1 MVLFIAYK
9 NGLTL
14 WTIETNG
21 IGHELFSIR
30 EHNICS
36 ACLIIYNSTSTAASD
51 NSVQSQA
58 PLFAIAKSAGPP
70 SIQIRSLK
78 NDQQAT
84 KILQLPGVGQQSEP
98 VAIESNRFVLACVT
112 HTFIVGYDLAR
123 LEEKFF
129 ISTCF
134 SSLPFALSAR
144 WLSFADYRLYAI
156 HQSSGGINGA
166 ISEQN
171 QSYTGA
177 MLNVAK
183 SFSKSVAKI
192 SESVLGYANSASTTT
207 GSNIDE
213 NTSTLSSATSN
224 NTTSPRHRLG
234 SGKDE
239 PQPGIVTVVDTVK
252 LFGVSRTSPPI
263 VNQIQHPFV

>member
-36 ACLIIYNSTSTAASD
+36 ACLIIYNSSSTSSEH
-51 NSVQSQA
+51 SLQSQS

-84 KILQLPGVGQQSEP
+84 KILQLPGIGQQSEP
-98 VAIESNRFVLACVT
+98 VAIETNRFVLVCVT
-112 HTFIVGYDLAR
+112 HTFIVGYDLVK

-134 SSLPFALSAR
+134 SSLPISLSTR
-144 WLSFADYRLYAI
+144 WLSFADYRLHAI
-156 HQSSGGINGA
+156 HQSSGGINGT

-192 SESVLGYANSASTTT
+192 SESVLGYGYVNASSTTNN
-207 GSNIDE
+207 SNIDDK
-213 NTSTLSSATSN
+213 TSTIASVTTT
-224 NTTSPRHRLG
+224 NTTTNGHTTSTRHRLG
-234 SGKDE
+234 SAKDE

-252 LFGVSRTSPPI
+252 FFGVSEASPL
-263 VNQIQHPFV
+263 F